1 MAGPLAGLSAIQLA
15 QQKPVDPTVQAQVS
29 KQAPSKF
36 DQALKSAGVERTGP
50 TQQVLEAQKAQ
61 HIEQLKKLE
70 PTRFQK
76 VDRERADRK
85 VTGRGMD
92 PVTQPKEVGKTTS
105 VLMGMFGHIEKGQ
118 TVLDKLIHS
127 SLSGKQF
134 SNSELLSL
142 QAGMYKY
149 SQELDLCSK
158 VVEKATNGL
167 KDTMKTQV

>member
-1 MAGPLAGLSAIQLA
+1 MAGPLAGLSAIQIA
-15 QQKPVDPTVQAQVS
+15 QQKPPDPTAQQVS

-36 DQALKSAGVERTGP
+36 DQALKSTGVERTAP
-50 TQQVLEAQKAQ
+50 AQQVLEAQKTQ

-76 VDRERADRK
+76 LDRERADRS

-92 PVTQPKEVGKTTS
+92 PVTQKSEVGKTTS
-105 VLMGMFGHIEKGQ
+105 MVMGMFGHIEKGQ
-118 TVLDKLIHS
+118 TVLDKLINS
-127 SLSGKQF
+127 SVAGKHF
-134 SNSELLSL
+134 SNSELLGL